1 MIHNINNDM
10 TIQYISTINKIKLNL
25 EQKLKQ
31 TSKHNILLDKFL
43 VINFADAFNTNLLKN
58 EDIQKQFVVLLSDQ
72 AAYVIVS
79 FLNSSL
85 VIYVSP

>member
-43 VINFADAFNTNLLKN
+43 VINFADAFNTNFHYK
-58 EDIQKQFVVLLSDQ
+58 
-72 AAYVIVS
+72 
-79 FLNSSL
+79 
-85 VIYVSP
+85 